1 MRISDWSSDVCSSD
15 LGGRQRLLPFLPLRL
30 LPAVLTPAVEIG
42 LDLLLALPAVF
53 VIVAVQ
59 LLDLPVAPA
68 AIMAVLALIGACV
81 VVLMSKPRTR
91 PGLAAGERPAALVP
105 LHSGRI
111 AEYGVL
117 AAPLVALGVAL
128 PLFVPFVCHRPSAR
142 TSVV

>member
-1 MRISDWSSDVCSSD
+1 MRISDWSSDLCSSD
-15 LGGRQRLLPFLPLRL
+15 L
-30 LPAVLTPAVEIG
+30 
-42 LDLLLALPAVF
+42 AVF

-68 AIMAVLALIGACV
+68 AIMAVLALIVACV

-117 AAPLVALGVAL
+117 AAPLVALGVDRKSTRL
-128 PLFVPFVCHRPSAR
+128 NSSH
-142 TSVV
+142 

>member
-1 MRISDWSSDVCSSD
+1 M
-15 LGGRQRLLPFLPLRL
+15 
-30 LPAVLTPAVEIG
+30 
-42 LDLLLALPAVF
+42 LALPAVF

-68 AIMAVLALIGACV
+68 AIMAVLALIVACV

-111 AEYGVL
+111 AEYGVM
-117 AAPLVALGVAL
+117 AAPLVALGVRSEERR
-128 PLFVPFVCHRPSAR
+128 VGKECVSSCRSR
-142 TSVV
+142 WST